1 MSWITSVANYL
12 TSNSYGTQGT
22 NLFIGQMPDT
32 TSLTTVLTEYD
43 GGVIETNASGI
54 ALYQPSLQVRV
65 RGATEDYTTPRARIV
80 AIQTL
85 LSGVTGNSLSGVTF
99 LRIRPLGS
107 IIALG
112 QDDRLR
118 WEFTANFEVTIAEG

>member
-43 GGVIETNASGI
+43 GGVIETNGSGI

-80 AIQTL
+80 AVQTL
-85 LSGVTGNSLSGVTF
+85 LSGVTGNTLSGVTF
-99 LRIRPLGS
+99 LRIKPLGS
-107 IIALG
+107 IISLG

>member
-1 MSWITSVANYL
+1 MSWINSVADYL

-32 TSLTTVLTEYD
+32 TTLTAVLTEYD
-43 GGVIETNASGI
+43 GGVVETHAAGI

-65 RGATEDYTTPRARIV
+65 RGASEDYTTPRARII

-85 LSGVTGNSLSGVTF
+85 LSGVTGNTLSGVTF

>member
-1 MSWITSVANYL
+1 VSWITSVANYL

-43 GGVIETNASGI
+43 GGVIETNGSGI

-80 AIQTL
+80 AVQTL
-85 LSGVTGNSLSGVTF
+85 LSGVTGNTLSGVTF
-99 LRIRPLGS
+99 LRIKPLGS
-107 IIALG
+107 IISLG

>member
-80 AIQTL
+80 AVQTL
-85 LSGVTGNSLSGVTF
+85 LSGVTGNTLSGVTF

-118 WEFTANFEVTIAEG
+118 WEFTASFEVTIAEG

>member
-1 MSWITSVANYL
+1 VSWITSVADYL

-85 LSGVTGNSLSGVTF
+85 LSGVTGNTLSGVTF

-107 IIALG
+107 IISLG

-118 WEFTANFEVTIAEG
+118 WEFTASFEVTIAEG

>member
-1 MSWITSVANYL
+1 VSWITSVANYL

-80 AIQTL
+80 AVQTL
-85 LSGVTGNSLSGVTF
+85 LSGVTGNTLSGVTF

-107 IIALG
+107 IISLG

-118 WEFTANFEVTIAEG
+118 WEFTASFEVTIAEG

>member
-1 MSWITSVANYL
+1 MSWITSVADYL

-85 LSGVTGNSLSGVTF
+85 LSGVTGNTLSGVTF

-107 IIALG
+107 IISLG

-118 WEFTANFEVTIAEG
+118 WEFTASFEVTIAEG

>member
-32 TSLTTVLTEYD
+32 TVLTAVLTEYD
-43 GGVIETNASGI
+43 GGVVETHASGI

-65 RGATEDYTTPRARIV
+65 RGAAEDYTTPRARIV

-85 LSGVTGNSLSGVTF
+85 LSGVTGNTLSGVTF

>member
-1 MSWITSVANYL
+1 
-12 TSNSYGTQGT
+12 
-22 NLFIGQMPDT
+22 MPDT
-32 TSLTTVLTEYD
+32 TTLTTVLTEYD
-43 GGVIETNASGI
+43 GGVVETHASGI

-85 LSGVTGNSLSGVTF
+85 LSAVTGNTLSGVTF

-107 IIALG
+107 INALG

>member
-1 MSWITSVANYL
+1 VSWITSVANYL

>member
-1 MSWITSVANYL
+1 MSWITSVADYL

-80 AIQTL
+80 AVQTL
-85 LSGVTGNSLSGVTF
+85 LSGVTGNTLSGVTF

-107 IIALG
+107 IISLG

-118 WEFTANFEVTIAEG
+118 WEFTASFEVTIAEG